1 MAEKNLF
8 GIKRFF
14 QTSIIY
20 FIGGVMSKIVSF
32 LLLPLYTTY
41 LSPAQFG
48 QYDLAFTFIN
58 LIAPIVFF
66 QIWDGAFR
74 FSFDKD
80 KDKDKYYVIS
90 NAIMVFAFGII
101 LYIPAIFAVSD
112 YYKFEYIWA
121 IVIYGLIFGL
131 QYLATFSARIFLDNK
146 LFVVSGMVNAFVA
159 AITNVI
165 LIIVF
170 HFDILSIYIAAICG
184 GICQILLI
192 TFRLSIPRYFSFS
205 DLDKKLCW
213 KMLQFSMPLCFA
225 TISYWLLAGFTKLGI
240 TNKLGMAA
248 NGLYAITTKFSTAI
262 LLLVN
267 VFQFSWNELAY
278 IISNDDSRVAKYELS
293 ADFFIKS
300 ILFGTVVV
308 CVFIKW
314 IFPYFVGVE
323 YAQAYYLIPI
333 TIVGL
338 SFNTISDFFGTF
350 FMMEKKTHHILYTTL
365 IAATVNCL
373 CCYKAIDYF
382 GIEGAL
388 YVLSG
393 AFLLLMLIRMYIVS
407 SKFRMKINFAGLF
420 SMAYLPVIF
429 VCYSVDSVV
438 FDSCAILVVMF
449 CYILSIRKYLQ
460 ILFKTKKR

>member
-1 MAEKNLF
+1 
-8 GIKRFF
+8 
-14 QTSIIY
+14 
-20 FIGGVMSKIVSF
+20 MSKIVSF

-48 QYDLAFTFIN
+48 QYDLAYTFIN
-58 LIAPIVFF
+58 LIVPIAFF

-101 LYIPAIFAVSD
+101 LYLPAIYAVSD
-112 YYKFEYIWA
+112 YFKFEYLWA
-121 IVIYGLIFGL
+121 IIVYGIIIGL
-131 QYLATFSARIFLDNK
+131 QSLTTFSARIFLNNK
-146 LFVVSGMVNAFVA
+146 LFVASGMVNAFVA
-159 AITNVI
+159 AIINVI
-165 LIIVF
+165 LILVF

-248 NGLYAITTKFSTAI
+248 NGLYTITTKFSTAI

-300 ILFGTVVV
+300 ILFGTVAV

-314 IFPYFVGVE
+314 IFPYFVGPE
-323 YAQAYYLIPI
+323 YSQAYYLIPI
-333 TIVGL
+333 TIMGV

-350 FMMEKKTHHILYTTL
+350 FMMEKKTHYILYTTL
-365 IAATVNCL
+365 IAAAVNCL
-373 CCYKAIDYF
+373 CCYRAIDYF
-382 GIEGAL
+382 GIDGAL

-393 AFLLLMLIRMYIVS
+393 AFLILMLIRMCVVS
-407 SKFRMKINFAGLF
+407 SKFGMKINLTGLLC
-420 SMAYLPVIF
+420 MAYIPVIF
-429 VCYSVDSVV
+429 VCYSIDSVI
-438 FDSCAILVVMF
+438 FDSCAIIAIMF

-460 ILFKTKKR
+460 IFFKTKK

>member
-1 MAEKNLF
+1 
-8 GIKRFF
+8 
-14 QTSIIY
+14 
-20 FIGGVMSKIVSF
+20 
-32 LLLPLYTTY
+32 
-41 LSPAQFG
+41 
-48 QYDLAFTFIN
+48 
-58 LIAPIVFF
+58 
-66 QIWDGAFR
+66 
-74 FSFDKD
+74 
-80 KDKDKYYVIS
+80 
-90 NAIMVFAFGII
+90 
-101 LYIPAIFAVSD
+101 
-112 YYKFEYIWA
+112 
-121 IVIYGLIFGL
+121 
-131 QYLATFSARIFLDNK
+131 
-146 LFVVSGMVNAFVA
+146 
-159 AITNVI
+159 
-165 LIIVF
+165 
-170 HFDILSIYIAAICG
+170 
-184 GICQILLI
+184 
-192 TFRLSIPRYFSFS
+192 
-205 DLDKKLCW
+205 
-213 KMLQFSMPLCFA
+213 MLQFSMPLCFA

-300 ILFGTVVV
+300 ILFGTVAV

-350 FMMEKKTHHILYTTL
+350 FMMEKKTRHILYTTL

-407 SKFRMKINFAGLF
+407 SKFCMKINFAGLF